1 MQGVFCDFSFT
12 ISGMS
17 NKTKPIVVIVV
28 AVALA
33 AGIAFY
39 WSRQTTSSSAS
50 SSKIASD
57 ALPGGGHIRGKET
70 APVTLV
76 EFGDYQCPSCG
87 YYYPIV
93 EELLK
98 RNPDKVKLE
107 FHHYPLIQ
115 MHPHALAAAMAAEA
129 AGDQGKYWEMHDL
142 IYSRQ
147 QDWSRLQNPASEFL
161 AYAAQLNLDANR
173 FMQSVKSPDVENRIA
188 EDIRRGTKVN
198 VGGTPTFFIN
208 GQQVDPLP
216 KGVDEFT
223 KLVDD
228 ALNSPS
234 QAQK

>member
-1 MQGVFCDFSFT
+1 
-12 ISGMS
+12 MS
-17 NKTKPIVVIVV
+17 NKTKPIGVIVV

-33 AGIAFY
+33 AGIAVY
-39 WSRQTTSSSAS
+39 WSRQSPASGGSS
-50 SSKIASD
+50 SSKIATTD
-57 ALPGGGHIRGKET
+57 ALPGGGHVRGKET

-87 YYYPIV
+87 FYYPIV

-115 MHPHALAAAMAAEA
+115 MHPHALAAAMAVEA
-129 AGDQGKYWEMHDL
+129 AGDQGKYWEMHDM
-142 IYSRQ
+142 IYNHQRE
-147 QDWSRLQNPASEFL
+147 WSIMPNPESEFL
-161 AYAAQLNLDANR
+161 AYAAQLNLDANK

-198 VGGTPTFFIN
+198 VNGTPTFFIN

-223 KLVDD
+223 QLID
-228 ALNSPS
+228 AAIQSSS
-234 QAQK
+234 QAKK

>member
-1 MQGVFCDFSFT
+1 
-12 ISGMS
+12 MS
-17 NKTKPIVVIVV
+17 NKTKPIVVIVL
-28 AVALA
+28 AVVLA

-39 WSRQTTSSSAS
+39 WSRQSAAQSGSSSN
-50 SSKIASD
+50 KTTVE
-57 ALPGGGHIRGKET
+57 ALPGGGHIRGNAT

-115 MHPHALAAAMAAEA
+115 MHPHALAAAMAVEA
-129 AGDQGKYWEMHDL
+129 AGDQGKYWEMHDM

-147 QDWSRLQNPASEFL
+147 REWSAMPNPATEFL
-161 AYAAQLNLDANR
+161 AYAAQLNLDANK

-223 KLVDD
+223 QLVDA
-228 ALNSPS
+228 ALQSPS
-234 QAQK
+234 QATK